1 MGIHGFSHRLLT
13 SAAIGD
19 QHEDGKC
26 EKHLPHPSREC
37 CYRVLLRTA
46 AAFPTPKQNKNPK
59 TLTNVLPKESE
70 VAVEAPSI
78 PRRAIGL
85 SRSYQAATLC
95 TSPRRCSPS
104 GLSILFHELLI
115 G

>member
-46 AAFPTPKQNKNPK
+46 AAFSDPK
-59 TLTNVLPKESE
+59 TEQKSE
-70 VAVEAPSI
+70 DAYQCTTERVRGSGRAPSI

-104 GLSILFHELLI
+104 GLSILFHEL
-115 G
+115 